1 MTFVKKEIKNILYAW
16 TGIACD
22 LFFPRRC
29 PVCDDLTEPGEL
41 ICGECRSAVH
51 RAEEPVCMRCGK
63 PLFNRRKEYC
73 MDCEKKAH
81 NYKQGKSVFVYEGK
95 IRQSMYR
102 FKYGN
107 RREYAVFYAKE
118 AALLHGAWIR
128 RRGIEAIIPVPM
140 YAGKKQVRGYN
151 QAEVFAERLGRELHL
166 PVEKKTVKRVRN
178 TVPQKELGDIARK
191 HNLKNAFQLC
201 SDIVKYSK
209 VLLVDDIYTTGST
222 IDAVAEVLL
231 SAGVKEIY
239 YICISIGT
247 GY

>member
-1 MTFVKKEIKNILYAW
+1 MALEKRELKRSLYDWA
-16 TGIACD
+16 GIVCD

-29 PVCDDLTEPGEL
+29 PVCDDLTEPGKL
-41 ICGECRSAVH
+41 ICGGCRAAVR

-63 PLFNRRKEYC
+63 PLFNQRKEYC

-102 FKYGN
+102 FKYKN
-107 RREYAVFYAKE
+107 RREYALFYARE
-118 AALLHGAWIR
+118 AVSLHEAWIR
-128 RRGIEAIIPVPM
+128 RLGIEAIVPVPM
-140 YAGKKQVRGYN
+140 YAGKKRQRGYN
-151 QAEVFAERLGRELHL
+151 QAEVFAEQLGRELHL
-166 PVEKKTVKRVRN
+166 PVEKKFVERVRN
-178 TVPQKELGDIARK
+178 TVPQKELGDLARK

-222 IDAVAEVLL
+222 MDAVAEVLL